1 MFLSK
6 SYLVF
11 SIFVNIFKGNLTFV
25 NRHAILVKIIGHINF
40 LKPKYI
46 FLQRQRKISVPKLL
60 IFRAKVRVRAL
71 SFQDESYG
79 VRAKTLTFLDLGLGQ
94 ARGQVP

>member
-1 MFLSK
+1 MFPSK

-25 NRHAILVKIIGHINF
+25 NRQAILLKIKGQTIF
-40 LKPKYI
+40 LKPKYT
-46 FLQRQRKISVPKLL
+46 FLQGQGKIPVPKSL

-71 SFQDESYG
+71 SFQDKS
-79 VRAKTLTFLDLGLGQ
+79 
-94 ARGQVP
+94 

>member
-11 SIFVNIFKGNLTFV
+11 SIFVNISKGNLTFV

-46 FLQRQRKISVPKLL
+46 FLQGQRKIAVPKLL

-71 SFQDESYG
+71 IFQNKS
-79 VRAKTLTFLDLGLGQ
+79 
-94 ARGQVP
+94 